1 MTVADIK
8 LKVCGMRN
16 PQNIQDLVTLQ
27 PDFIGFIFFPKS
39 PRYVGLDWDE
49 AIAKSIPS
57 SVKKIGVFV
66 NEAVEQIILL
76 ATKYQL
82 DGIQLHGSETPEI
95 CQALKDKSLL
105 VLKAFS
111 VDESFD
117 FESIKKYES
126 SCDYFLFDTKTPQ
139 HGGSGL
145 KFDWNKLK
153 EYTSYKP
160 FFLSGGITADDV
172 YEIKSLN
179 LKQLYSVDIN
189 SKFEV
194 EPALKDIKMV
204 ERFAEKLRQQKASPC
219 PSKGGELK

>member
-1 MTVADIK
+1 VADIK

-16 PQNIQDLVTLQ
+16 PQNIQDLITLQ

-39 PRYVGLDWDE
+39 PRYVSLYWDE
-49 AIAKSIPS
+49 SIAKSLPS

-66 NEAVEQIILL
+66 NESVEQILLL
-76 ATKYQL
+76 AFKYQL

-95 CQALKDKSLL
+95 CQALKDKNLL

-117 FESIKKYES
+117 FELVKNYELH
-126 SCDYFLFDTKTPQ
+126 CDYFLFDTKTPQ

-153 EYTSYKP
+153 EYSLSKP
-160 FFLSGGITADDV
+160 FFLSGGIMEDDV
-172 YEIKSLN
+172 DEIKNLN
-179 LKQLYSVDIN
+179 IKYLYSVDIN
-189 SKFEV
+189 SKFEI

-204 ERFAEKLRQQKASPC
+204 ERFAQKLRQQY
-219 PSKGGELK
+219 

>member
-1 MTVADIK
+1 
-8 LKVCGMRN
+8 MRN

-27 PDFIGFIFFPKS
+27 PDFMGFIFFPKS

-49 AIAKSIPS
+49 EIAKSIPS

-66 NEAVEQIILL
+66 NESVEQILLL
-76 ATKYQL
+76 ASKYQL

-95 CQALKDKSLL
+95 CQAIKDKNLL

-117 FESIKKYES
+117 FELVKSYELH
-126 SCDYFLFDTKTPQ
+126 CDYFLFDTKTPQ

-153 EYTSYKP
+153 EYTLSKP
-160 FFLSGGITADDV
+160 FFLSGGIMEDDV
-172 YEIKSLN
+172 AEIKSLN
-179 LKQLYSVDIN
+179 IKKLYSVDIN
-189 SKFEV
+189 SKFEI

-204 ERFAEKLRQQKASPC
+204 ERFARKLRQQKASPC
-219 PSKGGELK
+219 PSKGGELM

>member
-1 MTVADIK
+1 
-8 LKVCGMRN
+8 MRN
-16 PQNIQDLVTLQ
+16 PQNIQDLITLQ

-49 AIAKSIPS
+49 EIAKSIPS

-66 NEAVEQIILL
+66 NESVEQILLL
-76 ATKYQL
+76 ASKYQL

-95 CQALKDKSLL
+95 CQTIKDKNLL

-117 FESIKKYES
+117 FELVKRYELH
-126 SCDYFLFDTKTPQ
+126 CDYFLFDTKTPQ

-153 EYTSYKP
+153 EYSLSKP
-160 FFLSGGITADDV
+160 FFLSGGIMEDDV
-172 YEIKSLN
+172 DEIKSLN
-179 LKQLYSVDIN
+179 IKQLCSVDIN
-189 SKFEV
+189 SKFEI

-204 ERFAEKLRQQKASPC
+204 ERFAQKLRRGS
-219 PSKGGELK
+219 L